1 MRVKQIFSLNF
12 SMVETV
18 NMAENLKRFQKK
30 QLLEHLCLP

>member
-12 SMVETV
+12 SMVEIV
-18 NMAENLKRFQKK
+18 NMAENRKRFQKK

>member
-30 QLLEHLCLP
+30 QFLEHLCLP